1 MSEHCPRDCPD
12 MGGYN
17 EEVAGAWYCK
27 ALRRGLLDN
36 YDFGATSGPNRPY
49 VHEDC
54 PHRTKCP
61 KWRDD
66 EISRLQSDLAAER
79 KRREEAEKMVSLTAK
94 VLGSL
99 DTKTHCLHC
108 WAEEIMKELGLA
120 HDDVQTLRADNARLR
135 VEMARILDS
144 GNLFE
149 HYDIARAALNREPA
163 KDGGE

>member
-1 MSEHCPRDCPD
+1 

-66 EISRLQSDLAAER
+66 EISRLQSALSAEQ
-79 KRREEAEKMVSLTAK
+79 KRREEAEAFDVRRLSCQCGGSGGHFSHCTICGRPKTKNLTDRIT
-94 VLGSL
+94 S
-99 DTKTHCLHC
+99 
-108 WAEEIMKELGLA
+108 
-120 HDDVQTLRADNARLR
+120 LRADNARLR
-135 VEMARILDS
+135 AEMQRILDS

-149 HYDIARAALNREPA
+149 HHDIARAAINR
-163 KDGGE
+163 